1 MVGRAYISGIPHRQ
15 VKILTYTS
23 KQADR
28 AAELQNKATAEQ
40 RKRDNLAL
48 RQTKIKA
55 VQEARIRRG
64 RAKNKAVFSGAQ
76 GSIRGGVGSLTSQ
89 LGGNF
94 NYLDQSSIFAR
105 NASAFMS
112 EANMAKGKQAQA
124 LSNVSL
130 FQGVTSAG
138 MTIFDRREDIERL
151 FT

>member
-1 MVGRAYISGIPHRQ
+1 MSLGIFSLIVSGISAGIQ
-15 VKILTYTS
+15 YQQGKKAS

-89 LGGNF
+89 LG
-94 NYLDQSSIFAR
+94 
-105 NASAFMS
+105 
-112 EANMAKGKQAQA
+112 
-124 LSNVSL
+124 
-130 FQGVTSAG
+130 VTSI
-138 MTIFDRREDIERL
+138 T
-151 FT
+151 